1 VHEIPR
7 DEILFYASVYVIA
20 FGATVARTIRNPD
33 GLNWR
38 NTLSL
43 GLTSGF
49 LAFGMCCF
57 LVDSAPDSAFS
68 AWRCR
73 GLAALLGL
81 LAKEQDQITRWVWNK
96 FVTPSQPMFESKKP
110 PEQP

>member
-1 VHEIPR
+1 
-7 DEILFYASVYVIA
+7 
-20 FGATVARTIRNPD
+20 
-33 GLNWR
+33 
-38 NTLSL
+38 
-43 GLTSGF
+43 
-49 LAFGMCCF
+49 

-110 PEQP
+110 PEQS